1 MLGLVTNTP
10 RLTCVPRRRDP
21 RKGHLFNTDLLVV
34 GRVGVFKCAF
44 TEGPKKIPRL
54 HAQSSCRY
62 VYFVVPVPHL
72 FLGLVGREPK
82 GTSTIFRIPLK
93 RRTSI
98 RIAQEPNEATG
109 AEEQEA
115 EAKEDFGPLAEMNI

>member
-1 MLGLVTNTP
+1 MAFQEGGIHRKDIYLTLTCWWLEGLVYSNV
-10 RLTCVPRRRDP
+10 LLQRDP
-21 RKGHLFNTDLLVV
+21 RRYQDCTHNLAAVMSILWFP
-34 GRVGVFKCAF
+34 VFW
-44 TEGPKKIPRL
+44 
-54 HAQSSCRY
+54 
-62 VYFVVPVPHL
+62 
-72 FLGLVGREPK
+72 GLVGREPK

-115 EAKEDFGPLAEMNI
+115 EAKEDVGPLAEMNISYFPCWF